1 MLYILAIQYSTKVN
15 LVYVTSLETKIVIII
30 LLFLLLKIY
39 LSIITAFINLS
50 ISPVFNE
57 TKQLLIFLKKHYS
70 AKLLY
75 SLKKA
80 IDLIQK

>member
-39 LSIITAFINLS
+39 LSITCITAFINLS

-57 TKQLLIFLKKHYS
+57 TKQLLIFLKENIILQNY
-70 AKLLY
+70 Y
-75 SLKKA
+75 IVLKRQ
-80 IDLIQK
+80 LI

>member
-15 LVYVTSLETKIVIII
+15 LVHVTSLETKIVIII

-50 ISPVFNE
+50 ISPVLNE
-57 TKQLLIFLKKHYS
+57 TKQLLIFLKENIILQNYYKVI
-70 AKLLY
+70 KRQ
-75 SLKKA
+75 
-80 IDLIQK
+80 LI